1 MACFSKQYQHQYL
14 PLPVYE
20 VPAIRVNTTK
30 STYTF
35 TSVLMY
41 LCLLF
46 LTDDCGTANMTG
58 HRGLQH
64 SLSVVVPRL
73 VSVKCLSIGLILL
86 LSFYFAW
93 MTVTRQDVTGRYQY
107 GLLQHSLSVVVPRL
121 VSVQCLSVESILFL
135 SFYFAW
141 MTVTRLDGTGRHQYD
156 WLQHSLSVV
165 VPRLV

>member
-1 MACFSKQYQHQYL
+1 
-14 PLPVYE
+14 
-20 VPAIRVNTTK
+20 
-30 STYTF
+30 
-35 TSVLMY
+35 MY

-73 VSVKCLSIGLILL
+73 VSVKCLSVGLILL

-93 MTVTRQDVTGRYQY
+93 MTVTRLDESGTKLEDTGRHQY
-107 GLLQHSLSVVVPRL
+107 GWLQQSLSVVVPRL
-121 VSVQCLSVESILFL
+121 VSVKCPSIGLILLL

-141 MTVTRLDGTGRHQYD
+141 MTVPRLDDKGRHQYV
-156 WLQHSLSVV
+156 WLQQSKCSCTTYSVSKMSINIASV
-165 VPRLV
+165 LILRLDDSYKTRCYR

>member
-1 MACFSKQYQHQYL
+1 
-14 PLPVYE
+14 
-20 VPAIRVNTTK
+20 
-30 STYTF
+30 
-35 TSVLMY
+35 MY

-93 MTVTRQDVTGRYQY
+93 
-107 GLLQHSLSVVVPRL
+107 
-121 VSVQCLSVESILFL
+121 I
-135 SFYFAW
+135 
-141 MTVTRLDGTGRHQYD
+141 TVTRLDNKGRHQYD

-165 VPRLV
+165 VPRLMEVKCLSVRLILVLSFYFAWMRVTRLDDTGRHQYGGAQHSINVVVSLLM